1 MKQNIT
7 NSQLEHLIS
16 ETAKRVMAEK
26 AEAIK
31 GRPLN
36 EGLIRDAKT
45 ILDLVIQ
52 DLVGGLNELYPLK
65 VRDQKLEGPY
75 KKIKMAHDSIWNV
88 KKMLDQMEKSI
99 C

>member
-7 NSQLEHLIS
+7 NTQLEHLIS
-16 ETAKRVMAEK
+16 ETAKRVMVEK

-36 EGLIRDAKT
+36 EGYIRNARTYIKNMISDMVSG
-45 ILDLVIQ
+45 LD
-52 DLVGGLNELYPLK
+52 DLYREVPKNEKLGMPYRKLKGVYESLYNL
-65 VRDQKLEGPY
+65 D
-75 KKIKMAHDSIWNV
+75 
-88 KKMLDQMEKSI
+88 KMLEDMESKM